1 MEMKE
6 KKRLIIIEA
15 LDLLIEESEYE
26 IELIKQRTETDYER
40 VIRIRR
46 SLSGKPFCLETAI
59 QKDVEKVQEKIKVI
73 KEVKQEVN
81 DSTNRLLLIPNY
93 IQLHLSGE

>member
-1 MEMKE
+1 MKDE
-6 KKRLIIIEA
+6 KRLILIEA

-26 IELIKQRTETDYER
+26 IGLIKERTEADYER

-59 QKDVEKVQEKIKVI
+59 QKDVEKVTEKIKAI
-73 KEVKQEVN
+73 KEVKKDVN
-81 DSTNRLLLIPNY
+81 DSRNRLLFVPNY